1 VQSITVRLIGKPGCH
16 LCDEAGLV
24 IQGVVENF
32 SNVVVEHR
40 NLDEKTEW
48 ESEYSEKIP
57 VIHIDDQ
64 EFAYWR
70 VDASALAEA
79 LLSRGGLPEASES
92 E

>member
-16 LCDEAGLV
+16 LCDEADLV
-24 IQGVVENF
+24 AAGVVQKF
-32 SNVVVEHR
+32 SNVALEHR

-64 EFAYWR
+64 EFAYWH
-70 VDASALAEA
+70 VDAGALAEA
-79 LLSRGGLPEASES
+79 LLSRGALPQPRES

>member
-1 VQSITVRLIGKPGCH
+1 MQSITVRLIGKPGCH
-16 LCDEAGLV
+16 LCDEADLLAA
-24 IQGVVENF
+24 GVVQKF
-32 SNVVVEHR
+32 SNVALEHR
-40 NLDEKTEW
+40 NLFETPEW

-57 VIHIDDQ
+57 VIQIDDQ

-79 LLSRGGLPEASES
+79 LLSRGGLPHASES

>member
-1 VQSITVRLIGKPGCH
+1 MQSITVRLIGKPGCH
-16 LCDEAGLV
+16 LCDDADLV
-24 IQGVVENF
+24 IQGVVTNF

-40 NLDEKTEW
+40 NLAEKTEW

-64 EFAYWR
+64 EFAYWH
-70 VDASALAEA
+70 VDAQALADA
-79 LLSRGGLPEASES
+79 LVASGGLPQASES

>member
-16 LCDEAGLV
+16 LCDEADLV

-48 ESEYSEKIP
+48 EREYSEKIP

-64 EFAYWR
+64 EFAYWHI
-70 VDASALAEA
+70 DAGALGEA
-79 LLSRGGLPEASES
+79 LLSRGALPQPRES

>member
-1 VQSITVRLIGKPGCH
+1 MQSITVRLIGKPGCH
-16 LCDEAGLV
+16 LCDEANLV
-24 IQGVVENF
+24 IEKVVKSF

-40 NLDEKTEW
+40 NLSEKAEW
-48 ESEYSEKIP
+48 ESQYGDKIP
-57 VIHIDDQ
+57 VIHIDNQ

-70 VDASALAEA
+70 VNAEALADE

>member
-1 VQSITVRLIGKPGCH
+1 MQSITVRLIGKPGCH
-16 LCDEAGLV
+16 LCDDADLV
-24 IQGVVENF
+24 VTDVVQKF

-40 NLDEKTEW
+40 SLFEEAAW

-64 EFAYWR
+64 EFAYWH
-70 VDASALAEA
+70 VDAGALAEA
-79 LLSRGGLPEASES
+79 LLSRGALPQPRES

>member
-1 VQSITVRLIGKPGCH
+1 MQSITVRLIGKPGCH
-16 LCDEAGLV
+16 LCDEANLV
-24 IQGVVENF
+24 IEQVVKSF

-40 NLDEKTEW
+40 NLSEKTEW
-48 ESEYSEKIP
+48 ESEYGDKIP

-70 VDASALAEA
+70 VDAGALADE
-79 LLSRGGLPEASES
+79 LLSRGGLSEASES

>member
-16 LCDEAGLV
+16 LCDEADLV
-24 IQGVVENF
+24 VAGVVQKF
-32 SNVVVEHR
+32 SNVALEHR
-40 NLDEKTEW
+40 NLFETTEW

-57 VIHIDDQ
+57 VIQIDDQ

-79 LLSRGGLPEASES
+79 LLSRGGLPHASES